1 MVLKRLKLHQFLI
14 VWHKLFPMHKH
25 GCRKGAGIFQ
35 QKRLFSWFRVIK
47 KLHCNCNYKF
57 HHFCPPTKTFGKIH
71 NCPPGKNP
79 SDAHAHEHVKL
90 HQFCKKLCCI
100 TPSGNT
106 VQQHQCGTVSKPQ
119 PGDRLCTVYSA
130 KHYEILSNYK

>member
-47 KLHCNCNYKF
+47 NFIVTVTTNFTTFAPLQKLLEKSTTA
-57 HHFCPPTKTFGKIH
+57 PLEKILLMPMH
-71 NCPPGKNP
+71 M
-79 SDAHAHEHVKL
+79 SM
-90 HQFCKKLCCI
+90 
-100 TPSGNT
+100 
-106 VQQHQCGTVSKPQ
+106 
-119 PGDRLCTVYSA
+119 
-130 KHYEILSNYK
+130 